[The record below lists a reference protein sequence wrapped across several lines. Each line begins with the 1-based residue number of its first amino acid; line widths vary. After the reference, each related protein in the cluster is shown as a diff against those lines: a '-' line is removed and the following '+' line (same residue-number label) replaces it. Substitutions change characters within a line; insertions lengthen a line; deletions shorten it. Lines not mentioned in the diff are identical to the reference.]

1 MPRGTRFRAPSYD
14 PASGDPY
21 RPGTGFEPQNAVK
34 LIDMCTTLNMSV
46 AGFLNA
52 LVAAVE
58 VDAETGA
65 PVGWP
70 AKAHLKEAS

>member
-14 PASGDPY
+14 PTSGDPY
-21 RPGTGFEPQNAVK
+21 RPGTGFEPANAVK
-34 LIDMCTTLNMSV
+34 LIDVCTTLNMSV
-46 AGFLNA
+46 AGFLNT

-58 VDAETGA
+58 VDPETGV

-70 AKAHLKEAS
+70 ARVQLKEAS